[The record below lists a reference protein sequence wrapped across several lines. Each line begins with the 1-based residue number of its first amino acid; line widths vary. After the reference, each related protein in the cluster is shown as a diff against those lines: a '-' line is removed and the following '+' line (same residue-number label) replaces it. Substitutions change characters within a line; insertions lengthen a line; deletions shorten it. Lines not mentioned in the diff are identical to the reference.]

1 MNPRTT
7 KIFFF
12 VVGILLSLGLYA
24 AIMVALVDFNGTDA
38 SNVFGS
44 GWNDT
49 GDTGRD
55 PDYQYTNVTI
65 ANIGKAMG
73 ELLCEARA
81 VDVIIIGVLLMVASE
96 SAATVVK
103 GMEDQCAEFRTEMC
117 ETDKFVILEQKAA
130 EEEK

>member
-1 MNPRTT
+1 MNPRTN

-24 AIMVALVDFNGTDA
+24 AIMISLADFNGSDP
-38 SNVFGS
+38 SNFFGS

-49 GDTGRD
+49 GDSGRD
-55 PDYQYTNVTI
+55 PDYQYSNITLV
-65 ANIGKAMG
+65 NIGRSMG
-73 ELLCEARA
+73 EILWEARA
-81 VDVIIIGVLLMVASE
+81 VDVIIIGILLMVASE

-103 GMEDQCAEFRTEMC
+103 GIEDQCSEFREEMC
-117 ETDKFVILEQKAA
+117 DTDKFIILEQKAA

>member
-1 MNPRTT
+1 MNKRTNR
-7 KIFFF
+7 IFFF
-12 VVGILLSLGLYA
+12 TVGILLSLGLYA
-24 AIMVALVDFNGTDA
+24 ALMISLSDFNISDG

-49 GDTGRD
+49 GDDGRD
-55 PDYQYTNVTI
+55 PEFQYVNVTL
-65 ANIGKAMG
+65 ANIGQAMG
-73 ELLCEARA
+73 RLLWEARA

-117 ETDKFVILEQKAA
+117 ETDKFVILEQKAS
-130 EEEK
+130 EEE